1 MAAIELTAANF
12 EQEVLKSEVPVLV
25 DFWASWCGPCRM
37 LSPVVEEISEQSQ
50 GFKVGKVN
58 VDDESELAEQFGI
71 SSIPCLIVFKNGAE
85 AKRSVGVIPK
95 DAVLDLVKNA

>member
-1 MAAIELTAANF
+1 MVKELTT
-12 EQEVLKSEVPVLV
+12 QEFKSKVIDSGRPALV

-37 LSPVVEEISEQSQ
+37 LSPVVHEIGKSAD
-50 GFKVGKVN
+50 GFKVGTVN
-58 VDDESELAEQFGI
+58 VDDEDELAERFGI
-71 SSIPCLIVFKNGAE
+71 SSIPCLIVFKNGRE